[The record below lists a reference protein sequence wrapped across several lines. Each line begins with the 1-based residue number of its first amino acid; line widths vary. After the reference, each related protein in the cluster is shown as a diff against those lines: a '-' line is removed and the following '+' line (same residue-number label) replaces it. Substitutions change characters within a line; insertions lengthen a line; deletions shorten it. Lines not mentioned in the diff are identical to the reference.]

1 MITLPLSMVVKFL
14 FWINKFVYM
23 RPGHMWNNNNLS
35 IFSGTDKKFLWSVVR
50 RLKAVSTGANI
61 VKFRSIRFSLWSR
74 PVICNNR
81 VKVDKPNFWTV
92 MNGPSSKE
100 SSNSYWN
107 QEIEVYIYVCLYLYY
122 LHWRQGVLW
131 RSVFVTA
138 PCAFIKLATKCP
150 AHGAYQYK
158 RQWRGVLV
166 VSWSR
171 IT

>member
-1 MITLPLSMVVKFL
+1 MLPKSEKVEIIKYKLFKKCNLTDCKLCVLKDVLRLITLPLSMVVKFL

-107 QEIEVYIYVCLYLYY
+107 QEIEVYI
-122 LHWRQGVLW
+122 
-131 RSVFVTA
+131 
-138 PCAFIKLATKCP
+138 
-150 AHGAYQYK
+150 
-158 RQWRGVLV
+158 
-166 VSWSR
+166 
-171 IT
+171 